1 MNFYP
6 GMPLPNIMPLNNQSN
21 MIPFNNMMDNGMNY
35 MNNIFNKFNDF
46 ETKIKNLEQRINK
59 LEQNNKHYNNYLDND
74 NSLYMI

>member
-6 GMPLPNIMPLNNQSN
+6 GIPLPNVIPINNQPN
-21 MIPFNNMMDNGMNY
+21 MIDNGMNY
-35 MNNIFNKFNDF
+35 MNDIFNKFNEF
-46 ETKIKNLEQRINK
+46 ETRIKNLEQRINK